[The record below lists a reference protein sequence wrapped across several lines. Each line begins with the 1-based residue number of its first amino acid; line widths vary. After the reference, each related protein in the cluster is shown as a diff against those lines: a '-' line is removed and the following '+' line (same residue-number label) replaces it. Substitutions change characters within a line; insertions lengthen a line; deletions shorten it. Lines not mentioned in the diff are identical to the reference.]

1 MSQHASARQHHKHAL
16 DVAHPPPRP
25 GTPRAVLVPVAVV
38 LLIGSVFVSV
48 YLAAFHAPRP
58 HELRVGTTEI
68 GTHQAQLR
76 QDLAHAV
83 PDGFTLRPTPTNP
96 PPGTP
101 CRTGPSTRPTSARGI
116 CSTAVPMEPPSPPP

>member
-1 MSQHASARQHHKHAL
+1 MSQHSSARQHHKHAL

-38 LLIGSVFVSV
+38 LLIGTVFVSV

-68 GTHQAQLR
+68 GTHQASLR
-76 QDLAHAV
+76 RDLARRPGRLHPGDLPRRIHRPARRPGPV
-83 PDGFTLRPTPTNP
+83 RLRGLP
-96 PPGTP
+96 
-101 CRTGPSTRPTSARGI
+101 R
-116 CSTAVPMEPPSPPP
+116 